1 MQNLSIL
8 TQFFS
13 KNISAH
19 HFCFESCLANLLG
32 NKITIFYQK
41 HWLLIFKMVAQRCDW
56 WWKFSIFIRLFT
68 FSNNYP
74 KILFC
79 FLAVIRGINNFH
91 EKKLCDVVA
100 FLRNIAREWPLN
112 SKNLTQSLSSMQQ
125 HLPIHFSANFVR
137 KCCILAHN

>member
-8 TQFFS
+8 TLFFS

-41 HWLLIFKMVAQRCDW
+41 HWLLIFKMVTQRCEW
-56 WWKFSIFIRLFT
+56 WWKFSIFIPLFT

-74 KILFC
+74 KILLC
-79 FLAVIRGINNFH
+79 FLAVIRGVNNSH
-91 EKKLCDVVA
+91 EKKPCDVVA

-112 SKNLTQSLSSMQQ
+112 SKNLSFGWPQFHATT
-125 HLPIHFSANFVR
+125 SAHSFF
-137 KCCILAHN
+137 C

>member
-8 TQFFS
+8 TLFFS

-41 HWLLIFKMVAQRCDW
+41 HWLLIFKMVTQRCEW
-56 WWKFSIFIRLFT
+56 WWKFSIFIPLFT

-74 KILFC
+74 KILLC
-79 FLAVIRGINNFH
+79 FLAVIRGVNNFH
-91 EKKLCDVVA
+91 EKKPCDVVA

-112 SKNLTQSLSSMQQ
+112 SKNLSFGWPQFHATT
-125 HLPIHFSANFVR
+125 SAHSFF
-137 KCCILAHN
+137 C

>member
-41 HWLLIFKMVAQRCDW
+41 HWLLIFKMVTQRCEW
-56 WWKFSIFIRLFT
+56 WWKFSIFIPLFT

-74 KILFC
+74 KILLC
-79 FLAVIRGINNFH
+79 FLAVIRGVNNFH
-91 EKKLCDVVA
+91 EKKPCDVVA

-112 SKNLTQSLSSMQQ
+112 SKNLSFGWPQFHATT
-125 HLPIHFSANFVR
+125 SAHSFF
-137 KCCILAHN
+137 C

>member
-8 TQFFS
+8 TLFFS

-41 HWLLIFKMVAQRCDW
+41 HWLLIFKIVAQRCEW
-56 WWKFSIFIRLFT
+56 WWKFSIFIPLFA

-74 KILFC
+74 KILLC
-79 FLAVIRGINNFH
+79 FLAVIRGVNNFH
-91 EKKLCDVVA
+91 EKKPCDVVA

-112 SKNLTQSLSSMQQ
+112 SKNLSFGWPQFHATT
-125 HLPIHFSANFVR
+125 SAHSFF
-137 KCCILAHN
+137 C

>member
-13 KNISAH
+13 KNISAD

-41 HWLLIFKMVAQRCDW
+41 HWLLIFKMVTQRCEW
-56 WWKFSIFIRLFT
+56 WWKFSIFIPLFT

-74 KILFC
+74 KILLC
-79 FLAVIRGINNFH
+79 FLAVIRGVNNFH
-91 EKKLCDVVA
+91 EKKPCDVVA

-112 SKNLTQSLSSMQQ
+112 SKNLSFGWPQFHATT
-125 HLPIHFSANFVR
+125 SAHSFF
-137 KCCILAHN
+137 C